1 MRTIDRSRRGRDG
14 AGRPGLLGRIGAF
27 AAGILA
33 LSLVAACSSGDAGNE
48 QSTVGVGISGAVSD
62 APFYLADQLGYFAQE
77 NVKVELS
84 NFASA
89 SDMIAPLGTGD
100 LQVGASGATAA
111 LYNAIERGVKV
122 RIVADKGRIQDTA
135 SYMGVLVAKPV
146 YDSGQVTS
154 LADLRG
160 RLVADYAESSSTSA
174 YLNAGLSGAG
184 LSLADVNRTY
194 LTGSQH
200 MAALENGSV
209 AASVTVEPFV
219 TAAVNS
225 GAAVRLPESDRMYPE
240 QQTSVVLYGERF
252 ATEEPEVADRFMR
265 AYLRG
270 VRAFND
276 AIGPDGK
283 LSGPTA
289 PQVID
294 VLAERTQTPKE
305 TLQAIVVNGVDPSG
319 APNEESL
326 QKDLDFFRQGGWLT
340 DAGMSLQDS
349 LDLSFVQ
356 RAAQGLGP
364 YTKS

>member
-1 MRTIDRSRRGRDG
+1 MRMIHRSGP
-14 AGRPGLLGRIGAF
+14 RPSGLFGRIGAV

-33 LSLVAACSSGDAGNE
+33 VSLVAACSSGDTGGE
-48 QSTVGVGISGAVSD
+48 QATVGVGISGAVSD
-62 APFYLADQLGYFAQE
+62 APFYLADALGYFSEEQI
-77 NVKVELS
+77 KVDLT

-111 LYNAIERGVKV
+111 LYNAIDRGVQV
-122 RIVADKGRIQDTA
+122 RIVADKGRIQDQA
-135 SYMGVLVAKPV
+135 SYMAILVAKSL
-146 YDSGQVTS
+146 YDSGQVTKP
-154 LADLRG
+154 ADLAG
-160 RLVADYAESSSTSA
+160 RPVADYAESSSTSA
-174 YLNAGLSGAG
+174 FLNAGLAQAG
-184 LSLADVNRTY
+184 LTLQDVNRTY

-209 AASVTVEPFV
+209 AASVTTEPFV
-219 TAAVNS
+219 TAALNS
-225 GAAVRLPESDRMYPE
+225 GAAVRLPESDSMYPE

-252 ATEEPEVADRFMR
+252 AAEQPEVADRFMR

-270 VRAFND
+270 VRAYND

-283 LSGPTA
+283 LSGPNA
-289 PQVID
+289 PKVIE
-294 VLAERTQTPKE
+294 VLAERTQVPAD
-305 TLQAIVVNGVDPSG
+305 TLRAIVVNGVDPSG
-319 APNEESL
+319 EPNSASL

-340 DAGMSLQDS
+340 NPAMNLQDS

-364 YTKS
+364 YTKG